1 MVVAELGRIRFRCWQ
16 VRGQSHVPTTQVAE
30 ASIYDTGALSE
41 NIEIKLWLLFVR
53 DLIREK
59 D

>member
-1 MVVAELGRIRFRCWQ
+1 M
-16 VRGQSHVPTTQVAE
+16 QVAV

-41 NIEIKLWLLFVR
+41 KIEIELWLLFKR

>member
-1 MVVAELGRIRFRCWQ
+1 MLMAELGRVRFKFWR
-16 VRGQSHVPTTQVAE
+16 VGGQGHVATTQVTV

-41 NIEIKLWLLFVR
+41 NIEIELWLLFEH